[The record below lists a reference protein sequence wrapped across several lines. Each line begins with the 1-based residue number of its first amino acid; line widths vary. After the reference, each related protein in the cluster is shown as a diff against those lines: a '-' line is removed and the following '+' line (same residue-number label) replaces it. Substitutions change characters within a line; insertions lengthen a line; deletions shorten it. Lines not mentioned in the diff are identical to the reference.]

1 MQLWA
6 EAGVCSSIRYIVTMN
21 LRRCFILG
29 LLAAVWFSG
38 QTLLALDEAPY
49 APIVTRNVFG
59 LVPIPTNNPADAAPP
74 APPPPKITPNGIMT
88 LFGKLQVLF
97 KVAGVAKPGQP
108 AKEESYV
115 MSEGDRQDEIE
126 VQRIDGKAGIIRF
139 NNHGVVQ
146 ELALVAGAASG
157 GGAAPA
163 APGFI
168 PSPVMPSPRVMPA
181 AGGSPPIDFGGRF
194 GRNRNNPPDNSS
206 GVGSPSSASANS
218 LQNQQQLTPEAQIIM
233 IEAQRMDFLQKG
245 DSTAKI
251 LPPTE
256 LTPLVNDASGGG
268 AAMPEQQ

>member
-1 MQLWA
+1 
-6 EAGVCSSIRYIVTMN
+6 MN
-21 LRRCFILG
+21 LRRCYILG
-29 LLAAVWFSG
+29 LLASVWFSG

-74 APPPPKITPNGIMT
+74 PPPPPKITPNGIMT

-126 VQRIDGKAGIIRF
+126 VQKIDGKAGIIRF

-194 GRNRNNPPDNSS
+194 GRNRNNPPDSNP
-206 GVGSPSSASANS
+206 GAGTALPANFIPHK
-218 LQNQQQLTPEAQIIM
+218 QQLTPEAQVIM
-233 IEAQRMDFLQKG
+233 MEAQRAQFQDEG
-245 DSTAKI
+245 NPAAAI
-251 LPPTE
+251 IPPTE
-256 LTPLVNDASGGG
+256 ITHLLNGDGSSGGPTVPG
-268 AAMPEQQ
+268 QQQ